1 MRTGV
6 NRKNREELGEV
17 FTPDELVDQILDN
30 LDPELFTNPEKTFCD
45 PTCGNGQ
52 FLYAVLQ
59 RKMANGIDHR
69 TALLTI
75 FGVDINPDNVNECR
89 ERLLMNDHRYTHIVN
104 QNIKVADATTYDF
117 EFDK

>member
-30 LDPELFTNPEKTFCD
+30 LDPELFCDPKKTFCD

-69 TALLTI
+69 TALETI

-89 ERLLMNDHRYTHIVN
+89 KRLLMGQPGLTNIVN
-104 QNIKVADATTYDF
+104 SNIIVADATTYDF
-117 EFDK
+117 NFE